1 MQNFELATFAFDENK
16 SRGRM
21 FVENFDDSKYR
32 SIFGR
37 DRDRIINSSAF
48 RRLQY
53 KTQVFVN

>member
-1 MQNFELATFAFDENK
+1 MQNFELANFAVDEKK

-21 FVENFDDSKYR
+21 YFENFDDSKYR

-53 KTQVFVN
+53 KT